1 MIMENS
7 EAIQIAKNISAH
19 DKIHNKYEKLHK
31 KDIFNPTE
39 QERLHNM
46 LKKAVESIKTNSGLI
61 RALDYGCGS
70 GNLTNHLI
78 ELGLYTVAAD
88 VSKKFLN
95 IVKNKWSH
103 TGLLSTLEIDGKSL
117 SNIETNYFDLV
128 ATYSV
133 LHHVPDYLGI
143 IKEMVRVLKPDGI
156 IYIDYERN
164 YSYWNKS
171 KEYLEFLKLV
181 ELRTPKKWKKYLRP
195 SNYLTKLR
203 LIMNPRYRPQ
213 GDIHTFPDDHI
224 EWDKIETL
232 LKTYGCET
240 VLREDY
246 LHYRVE
252 YPMDLYERYKNK
264 CNDMRL
270 LIYRK
275 K

>member
-1 MIMENS
+1 MENS
-7 EAIQIAKNISAH
+7 EATQITKNIDAH
-19 DKIHNKYEKLHK
+19 DKIYNKYEKRHK
-31 KDIFNPTE
+31 DMFNPIE
-39 QERLHNM
+39 QDRLHNK
-46 LKKAVESIKTNSGLI
+46 LKTAVESIKTSSELI

-88 VSKKFLN
+88 VSKKFLSL
-95 IVKNKWSH
+95 VRTKWSH
-103 TGLLSTLEIDGKSL
+103 TSLLSTLEVNGKSL
-117 SNIETNYFDLV
+117 SNVETNHFDLV

-143 IKEMVRVLKPDGI
+143 VKEMVRVLKPGGI

-164 YSYWNKS
+164 DSYWNGNR
-171 KEYLEFLKLV
+171 EYLEFLKLV
-181 ELRTPKKWKKYLRP
+181 ESRTPKKWKKYLIF
-195 SNYLTKLR
+195 SNYITKLR
-203 LIMNPRYRPQ
+203 VIMNPRYRPE

-232 LKTYGCET
+232 LETHGCEI
-240 VLREDY
+240 VLEEDY
-246 LHYRVE
+246 LHYRVR
-252 YPMDLYERYKNK
+252 YPMGLYEEYNNK

-270 LIYRK
+270 LIARK